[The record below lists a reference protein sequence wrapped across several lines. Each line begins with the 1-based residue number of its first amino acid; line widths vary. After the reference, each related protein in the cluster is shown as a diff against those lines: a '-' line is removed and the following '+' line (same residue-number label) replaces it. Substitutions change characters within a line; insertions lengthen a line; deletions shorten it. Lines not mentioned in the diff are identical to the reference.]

1 MTPQAPS
8 SPSGR
13 SFRPSWGQA
22 TWLLIALVTLVR
34 IIALAVSQVELYP
47 DESQYWVWSRSFDWG
62 YFSKPPMIAWAIGA
76 STSILGL
83 SDFAIRLPASLF
95 HAATASFLALG
106 ARQLVG
112 HRAGFWTAAVYLTT
126 PAIFLSSGIISTD
139 AVLMSFWAAG
149 LYALICLRKG
159 AGWPSAIGL
168 GAAIGL
174 GFLSKYAMIYFLVGT
189 GLAILLDPP
198 TRRAILSWKGVVAAG
213 LALAILS
220 PNLMWNAAHEFA
232 TLQHTAA
239 NANWGGDLFHFA
251 EMAEFAIA
259 QFGVFGPALFATLIV
274 AAFASLRG
282 IFTFDGDPVRF
293 LALFILPALIVVTL
307 QAFISRAH
315 ANWAASAYVA
325 GTLVVSLVLLSGP
338 AWRRYVLYGS
348 IAFASIIGVVF
359 MAAAYQPALADGLGV
374 GNAFKRVRG
383 WQETADA
390 IIAIEQNAAAEAV
403 MFDDRNV
410 FHQMQRYGTGIET
423 PIYMWQRY
431 GGPHNH
437 ADQTWPL
444 PDGYDESVLV
454 VSERPLDV
462 ARMRD
467 DFTTFEPV
475 GSITIDLGGNRTREF
490 SLWRAQGYH
499 RVERNQAYEDYWAG
513 VDAAARAANE

>member
-149 LYALICLRKG
+149 L
-159 AGWPSAIGL
+159 
-168 GAAIGL
+168 
-174 GFLSKYAMIYFLVGT
+174 
-189 GLAILLDPP
+189 
-198 TRRAILSWKGVVAAG
+198 
-213 LALAILS
+213 ALAILS

-282 IFTFDGDPVRF
+282 IFTFDGDPIRF